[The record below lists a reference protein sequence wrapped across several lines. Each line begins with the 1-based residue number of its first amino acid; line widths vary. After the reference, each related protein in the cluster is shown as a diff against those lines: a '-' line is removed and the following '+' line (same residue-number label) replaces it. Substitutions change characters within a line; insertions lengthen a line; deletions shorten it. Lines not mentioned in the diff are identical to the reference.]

1 MHQSRMLFD
10 RGTPAGL
17 ARARSGRDVP
27 TVRARGWDRLSHGN
41 LLRAAENAGYD
52 MPCPTGRRMRYRG
65 NRASRRIAILVR
77 GGSTQ
82 WAQDKTWIDLIAGAV
97 DDCAPAAYR
106 AFAIP
111 HPGS

>member
-1 MHQSRMLFD
+1 MLFD

-17 ARARSGRDVP
+17 ARARLGRDVP
-27 TVRARGWDRLSHGN
+27 TVRAMGWDRLSDGI
-41 LLRAAENAGYD
+41 LLQNAGYD

-65 NRASRRIAILVR
+65 NRVSRRIAILVR

-82 WAQDKTWIDLIAGAV
+82 WAQDKTWIDLSAGAV
-97 DDCAPAAYR
+97 DDSAPAAYR